1 MQITTSDQE
10 ARHRNKKTNSVMPT
24 IDTRELII
32 DVARRLFA
40 QQGIEST
47 TIGDVATASNKSR
60 RTIYTYFKSK
70 EELLEAS
77 IESEMK
83 KISAAMKK
91 VASEKISPDK
101 KLIKLIFVRLRITR
115 SIVRRNSGLH
125 SEYFGNMWIVEHIRR
140 TFDIHEI
147 ALFRSIIA
155 DGQQQGIF
163 NVESP
168 DLTARFLHFCLN
180 GLEIP
185 FVKGVINKHKDEEFL
200 KKFSEKLI
208 LSALGANKSK

>member
-1 MQITTSDQE
+1 
-10 ARHRNKKTNSVMPT
+10 MPT

-70 EELLEAS
+70 EELLDAS
-77 IESEMK
+77 LESEMK

-185 FVKGVINKHKDEEFL
+185 FVKGVINKHKDEEIL
-200 KKFSEKLI
+200 KNFSEKLI

>member
-1 MQITTSDQE
+1 
-10 ARHRNKKTNSVMPT
+10 MPT
-24 IDTRELII
+24 IDTRDLII

-40 QQGIEST
+40 QQGIENT
-47 TIGDVATASNKSR
+47 TIGDVAIASNKSR

-83 KISAAMKK
+83 KISSAMRK
-91 VASEKISPDK
+91 VAEEKISPDK
-101 KLIKLIFVRLRITR
+101 KLVKLIFVRLRITR

-140 TFDIHEI
+140 VFNVHEI

-155 DGQQQGIF
+155 DGLQQGIF

-180 GLEIP
+180 GLEVP
-185 FVKGVINKHKDEEFL
+185 FIKGVINKHKDEEFVRN
-200 KKFSEKLI
+200 FSEKII
-208 LSALGANKSK
+208 LSALGAKTATEEKE

>member
-1 MQITTSDQE
+1 
-10 ARHRNKKTNSVMPT
+10 MPT
-24 IDTRELII
+24 NDTRDLII

-40 QQGIEST
+40 QQGIENT
-47 TIGDVATASNKSR
+47 TIGDDAESSGRSR

-91 VASEKISPDK
+91 VAEENISPDK

-140 TFDIHEI
+140 TFDVQEI

-155 DGQQQGIF
+155 EGEQQGIF
-163 NVESP
+163 NVENP
-168 DLTARFLHFCLN
+168 NLTARFLHFCLN
-180 GLEIP
+180 GLEVP
-185 FVKGVINKHKDEEFL
+185 FIKGVINKHKDEEFVRH
-200 KKFSEKLI
+200 FSEKLI
-208 LSALGANKSK
+208 LSALGANISANK

>member
-1 MQITTSDQE
+1 
-10 ARHRNKKTNSVMPT
+10 MPT

-40 QQGIEST
+40 QQGIENT
-47 TIGDVATASNKSR
+47 TIGDVATASNRSR

-91 VASEKISPDK
+91 VASEKITPDK

-125 SEYFGNMWIVEHIRR
+125 TEYFGNMWIVEHIRR
-140 TFDIHEI
+140 TFDRHEI

-180 GLEIP
+180 GLEVP
-185 FVKGVINKHKDEEFL
+185 FIKGVINKHKDEEFVRN
-200 KKFSEKLI
+200 FSEKII
-208 LSALGANKSK
+208 LSALGAKVTQQ

>member
-1 MQITTSDQE
+1 
-10 ARHRNKKTNSVMPT
+10 
-24 IDTRELII
+24 
-32 DVARRLFA
+32 
-40 QQGIEST
+40 
-47 TIGDVATASNKSR
+47 
-60 RTIYTYFKSK
+60 
-70 EELLEAS
+70 
-77 IESEMK
+77 MK

-200 KKFSEKLI
+200 KNFSEKLI

>member
-1 MQITTSDQE
+1 MYL
-10 ARHRNKKTNSVMPT
+10 RKRTNVQLYYMST
-24 IDTRELII
+24 ADTRDLII
-32 DVARRLFA
+32 NVARRLFA
-40 QQGIEST
+40 QQGIENT
-47 TIGDVATASNKSR
+47 TISDIAIASDKSR

-83 KISAAMKK
+83 KIATTMKK
-91 VASEKISPDK
+91 VASEDISPDK

-115 SIVRRNSGLH
+115 SIVHRNKGFH
-125 SEYFGNMWIVEHIRR
+125 SEYFGNMWIIEHIRR
-140 TFDIHEI
+140 TFDSHEI

-155 DGQQQGIF
+155 KGQQQGIF

-168 DLTARFLHFCLN
+168 DLTARYLHFCLN

-185 FVKGVINKHKDEEFL
+185 FVKGIINKHKDEEFI
-200 KKFSEKLI
+200 KKISEKII
-208 LSALGANKSK
+208 LSALGVKTSAE